1 MSLDFTAI
9 KAIPIADVLRRYNI
23 SLHIKGQWGST
34 VCPLPTHKEGDR
46 SKSFTVNLQGNFWR
60 CFSESCNANNGGK
73 RGGDGINFAAL
84 MDGIS
89 QLDAAKKL
97 AEMFHIV
104 NQEKAP
110 THIEKGPV
118 SPIEKPDA
126 NNSQYPNT
134 GSGSVKYMQEVEAWF
149 DSIIRRGDQ
158 ETDEQYRKRLLNAL
172 KGKLIE
178 SYRSGKR
185 SVAA

>member
-23 SLHIKGQWGST
+23 SLTMKGQWGSA
-34 VCPLPTHKEGDR
+34 VCPLPTHKEGDK

-73 RGGDGINFAAL
+73 RGGDVVNFVAL

-97 AEMFHIV
+97 ADMFHIG
-104 NQEKAP
+104 QIKTAS
-110 THIEKGPV
+110 HIEKPSV
-118 SPIEKPDA
+118 APIEKPHAKDCIE
-126 NNSQYPNT
+126 PTIPT
-134 GSGSVKYMQEVEAWF
+134 GNLKYMQEVEAWF
-149 DSIIRRGDQ
+149 YALVVRGNQ
-158 ETDEQYRKRLLNAL
+158 ETDVDYWARILKSVKSRLV
-172 KGKLIE
+172 E
-178 SYRSGKR
+178 SYRTGQKQK
-185 SVAA
+185 VA

>member
-23 SLHIKGQWGST
+23 SLHIIGQWGSA
-34 VCPLPTHKEGDR
+34 VCPLPTHKEGDK
-46 SKSFTVNLQGNFWR
+46 SKSFSVNLNGNFWR

-73 RGGDGINFAAL
+73 RGGDGINFVAL

-97 AEMFHIV
+97 ADLFHIGNQLTTSSKPIV

-134 GSGSVKYMQEVEAWF
+134 GSGSVKYMQEVESWF

-158 ETDEQYRKRLLNAL
+158 ETDEQYRKRLLMH
-172 KGKLIE
+172 
-178 SYRSGKR
+178 
-185 SVAA
+185 

>member
-1 MSLDFTAI
+1 
-9 KAIPIADVLRRYNI
+9 
-23 SLHIKGQWGST
+23 
-34 VCPLPTHKEGDR
+34 LPTSCAGTTSHSTSRANGEAHVVHFPHKEGDK
-46 SKSFTVNLQGNFWR
+46 SKSFTVIQGNFWR
-60 CFSESCNANNGGK
+60 CFSESCNANNSGK
-73 RGGDGINFAAL
+73 RGGDAINFVAL
-84 MDGIS
+84 MEGIS
-89 QLDAAKKL
+89 QLDAAKKM
-97 AEMFHIV
+97 AKVFHIDNQLTTSTKPIV

-126 NNSQYPNT
+126 NDSQYPNT
-134 GSGSVKYMQEVEAWF
+134 GSSSVKYMQEVESWF